1 MPELKAVVAVYH
13 ARDRMNYWSKL
24 GVFWGSIWGF
34 LSGTVFFAVA
44 GTGPVLV
51 SGSLLASIIAAL
63 QGRVVVGAL
72 TAIGAGLYC
81 IRIPKDSLIQ
91 SDTNLNARRFLLLGH
106 SSKGEIARVRDVLK
120 TTRSVT
126 LDLCSLNGNQL
137 SLKGTHS

>member
-63 QGRVVVGAL
+63 QGGVVVGAL
-72 TAIGAGLYC
+72 TAIGAACTAFASRKTALFKATPTSTHG
-81 IRIPKDSLIQ
+81 DS
-91 SDTNLNARRFLLLGH
+91 FF
-106 SSKGEIARVRDVLK
+106 
-120 TTRSVT
+120 SVT
-126 LDLCSLNGNQL
+126 APKARLQELETFLKQLVPSLL
-137 SLKGTHS
+137 TCAR

>member
-13 ARDRMNYWSKL
+13 ARDRMKYWSKP

-51 SGSLLASIIAAL
+51 SGSLLASITAAL
-63 QGRVVVGAL
+63 QGGVVVGAL

-91 SDTNLNARRFLLLGH
+91 SDTNLNAEIPSSRSQLQRRDCK
-106 SSKGEIARVRDVLK
+106 S
-120 TTRSVT
+120 
-126 LDLCSLNGNQL
+126 
-137 SLKGTHS
+137 

>member
-1 MPELKAVVAVYH
+1 LE
-13 ARDRMNYWSKL
+13 
-24 GVFWGSIWGF
+24 
-34 LSGTVFFAVA
+34 
-44 GTGPVLV
+44 V

-63 QGRVVVGAL
+63 QGGVVVGAL
-72 TAIGAGLYC
+72 TAIGEGLYS

-106 SSKGEIARVRDVLK
+106 SSKGEISRVRDVLK

-137 SLKGTHS
+137 SLKGAPFLKKQ